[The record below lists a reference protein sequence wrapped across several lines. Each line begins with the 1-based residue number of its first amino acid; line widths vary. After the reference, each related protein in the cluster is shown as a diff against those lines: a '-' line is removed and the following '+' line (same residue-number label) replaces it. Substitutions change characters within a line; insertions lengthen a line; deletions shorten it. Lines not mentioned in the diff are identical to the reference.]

1 MRGDR
6 VRGRRGIAASLRMVH
21 GCLPVRERSV
31 EVALVDVHPRQIELD
46 PCDEG
51 RVLARLRQ
59 RFHQRGTH
67 TLLEIHPAHR
77 GRAVEDLR
85 VGGTGRRVLPGE
97 PEQLDRLGSVAGVE
111 VIPGGLEPSLAQPLG
126 VLIGRSLQC
135 ELRELCG
142 CIRRAT
148 RASVPR
154 RFVEF
159 GGDLC
164 IGTDR
169 RERQVPSTFL
179 RVGDALGEP
188 LMERPQITR
197 GRRRVHGRSEQ
208 RV

>member
-1 MRGDR
+1 M
-6 VRGRRGIAASLRMVH
+6 
-21 GCLPVRERSV
+21 
-31 EVALVDVHPRQIELD
+31 
-46 PCDEG
+46 
-51 RVLARLRQ
+51 
-59 RFHQRGTH
+59 
-67 TLLEIHPAHR
+67 
-77 GRAVEDLR
+77 LR
-85 VGGTGRRVLPGE
+85 VGRTRRRVLPGE

-179 RVGDALGEP
+179 RD
-188 LMERPQITR
+188 
-197 GRRRVHGRSEQ
+197 RRRARRAADGAPAGREGEAAAYTVDPSSGCENLT
-208 RV
+208 RSPVRSMTPAASAAVRP